1 MFVVIHF
8 CKQKIR
14 KKGKKRKY
22 KKIYILVENK
32 KIYISK
38 KKYQNTK
45 IAKDW
50 MKWTKYLTLKIL
62 TVYFQMMDVILVK
75 KIQFELGNSKFDV

>member
-1 MFVVIHF
+1 VFVVIHF

-38 KKYQNTK
+38 KNISEHQNCQRLDEVDQISNIENFDSVFSNVGCHIGK
-45 IAKDW
+45 
-50 MKWTKYLTLKIL
+50 
-62 TVYFQMMDVILVK
+62 
-75 KIQFELGNSKFDV
+75 ENSI